1 MKNNFES
8 KFIQNLI
15 YSNYGLRVKAE
26 QIEGEL
32 DDNFKLNYDGKSY
45 FFKVYPANSDLEFV
59 TFQSNLLSNLK
70 TFEKII
76 LFLATAGFIIHLV
89 LILLNNKGYVDLSF
103 FQGSLFVNPISAIY
117 TPFSFILIYE
127 AFLLI
132 YYLPRSFTTSIAKQ
146 FEIMSLILIRKIF
159 KDIPDV
165 DLSDNWILNENNLQL
180 IYDLTGVLIVFYL
193 IYMFKK
199 LKENLPK
206 LPVHQNLE
214 RFLGYKRLI
223 SLLLI
228 PTLIIL
234 CVFSFIEWYGAVFIG
249 GENSPNI
256 DYLFFV
262 EFFGILILVDVFI
275 LLISFQYTER
285 YSQLVRN
292 TGFIISTILLR
303 LSFNAVGL
311 TSIILLIS
319 GIVFGLI
326 ILYIYN
332 KMERTSLVT

>member
-1 MKNNFES
+1 MTEKINIVFGKVFS
-8 KFIQNLI
+8 DRNLRI
-15 YSNYGLRVKAE
+15 
-26 QIEGEL
+26 
-32 DDNFKLNYDGKSY
+32 
-45 FFKVYPANSDLEFV
+45 
-59 TFQSNLLSNLK
+59 
-70 TFEKII
+70 FEKLI
-76 LFLATAGFIIHLV
+76 LFLATSGFIIHLL
-89 LILLNNKGYVDLSF
+89 LILLNNNGYLDLSF
-103 FQGSLFVNPISAIY
+103 FNDSLFVNPISAIY

-159 KDIPDV
+159 KDIPEV
-165 DLSDNWILNENNLQL
+165 NLSDNWILNENNLQL
-180 IYDLTGVLIVFYL
+180 IYDLAGVLIVFYL
-193 IYMFKK
+193 IYLFKK
-199 LKENLPK
+199 LKDNLPQ
-206 LPVHQNLE
+206 LPVHTNLE
-214 RFLGYKRLI
+214 RFLGYKKLI

-228 PTLIIL
+228 PTLILL
-234 CVFSFIEWYGAVFIG
+234 CIFSFLDWYGAVFIG

-319 GIVFGLI
+319 GIIFGLI

>member
-1 MKNNFES
+1 MTEKINSVFE
-8 KFIQNLI
+8 
-15 YSNYGLRVKAE
+15 
-26 QIEGEL
+26 
-32 DDNFKLNYDGKSY
+32 
-45 FFKVYPANSDLEFV
+45 KVFSD
-59 TFQSNLLSNLK
+59 SNLK

-89 LILLNNKGYVDLSF
+89 LILLNNKGYLGLTF
-103 FQGSLFVNPISAIY
+103 FQDSLFVNPISAIY

-319 GIVFGLI
+319 GIIFGLI

-332 KMERTSLVT
+332 KMERTSLIT

>member
-1 MKNNFES
+1 MTEKINSVFE
-8 KFIQNLI
+8 KVF
-15 YSNYGLRVKAE
+15 SN
-26 QIEGEL
+26 
-32 DDNFKLNYDGKSY
+32 
-45 FFKVYPANSDLEFV
+45 
-59 TFQSNLLSNLK
+59 SNLK

-89 LILLNNKGYVDLSF
+89 LILLNNKGYLDLTF
-103 FQGSLFVNPISAIY
+103 FQDSLFVNPISAIY

-319 GIVFGLI
+319 GIIFGLI

-332 KMERTSLVT
+332 KMERTSLIT

>member
-1 MKNNFES
+1 MTEKINSVFE
-8 KFIQNLI
+8 
-15 YSNYGLRVKAE
+15 
-26 QIEGEL
+26 
-32 DDNFKLNYDGKSY
+32 
-45 FFKVYPANSDLEFV
+45 KVFSD
-59 TFQSNLLSNLK
+59 SNLK

-249 GENSPNI
+249 GESTPNI